1 MSITVVWDNAEKTIV
16 RFDYTPKWTWDEF
29 YIAVQEANTMMDS
42 VDKTCVS
49 IVDMSRTSFLPP
61 GAGIHIRNIIRQS
74 MSHNNSGVVVFLNAD
89 TIVKMMIDG
98 LRQNYP
104 DIKDFSNF
112 IYSKNLED
120 ARQLAEEQVNRLHAR
135 V

>member
-1 MSITVVWDNAEKTIV
+1 MWDNAEKTIV
-16 RFDYTPKWTWDEF
+16 RFDYSPKWTWDEF
-29 YIAVQEANTMMDS
+29 YLAVQEANKMMDS

-61 GAGIHIRNIIRQS
+61 GASIHIRNIIRQS

-112 IYSKNLED
+112 IYSKNLEE
-120 ARQLAEEQVNRLHAR
+120 ARQLAAEHVNRLHAQA
-135 V
+135 